1 METDSNSDGEM
12 MPAAAQMPPYSR
24 ANIELLIRRHQA
36 AVTALGLAFN
46 GPPHH
51 HRPMMANAATSV
63 PAPKHHTID
72 AILGLKRNDHKDQES
87 GGENSCNSSDTEQ
100 NRHQLL
106 TSDQHNIMRSG
117 GCGGVGGGCGGGSA
131 GGVGGVGG
139 GIGGGGGGGGPPQQR
154 RSADMD
160 DMSGGGCGDSSDGEP
175 DDEQLSGGR
184 ASASPAAAAGG
195 MSPPDKKKHRRNR
208 TTFTTYQLHELE
220 RAFEKSHYPD
230 VYSREELAMKV
241 NLPEVRVQ
249 VWFQNR
255 RAKWRRQEKM
265 EAARLGLN
273 DYVHSTMT
281 GSLSRMP
288 GSSLALPVDPWLSPP
303 LLSALPGFLSHPQT
317 GYPSYL
323 TPPVVHCSPPSSA
336 QKSPPSPQQQIT
348 IATPPSSSSLSTS
361 SSSAVSTADPR
372 TSSIAVLRLKAK
384 EHVESITKGMQMV

>member
-1 METDSNSDGEM
+1 METDSNSDNEVS
-12 MPAAAQMPPYSR
+12 AAMQNMPPYSR
-24 ANIELLIRRHQA
+24 ANIEMLIRRHHA
-36 AVTALGLAFN
+36 AVTALGLAFQ
-46 GPPHH
+46 GPQHV
-51 HRPMMANAATSV
+51 AAAGAVATSV

-72 AILGLKRNDHKDQES
+72 AILGLKRDDKDQES
-87 GGENSCNSSDTEQ
+87 GGENSCNSSDAE
-100 NRHQLL
+100 
-106 TSDQHNIMRSG
+106 RSRPPQR
-117 GCGGVGGGCGGGSA
+117 
-131 GGVGGVGG
+131 
-139 GIGGGGGGGGPPQQR
+139 GPPEQQMRDDGQQKR
-154 RSADMD
+154 RASDMMD
-160 DMSGGGCGDSSDGEP
+160 DGSGGGCDSSDGEP
-175 DDEQLSGGR
+175 DDEHMSGGR

-303 LLSALPGFLSHPQT
+303 LLNALPGFLSHPQT

-323 TPPVVHCSPPSSA
+323 TPPVVHSPSSM
-336 QKSPPSPQQQIT
+336 KSPSSPQQMT
-348 IATPPSSSSLSTS
+348 VTTPSLM
-361 SSSAVSTADPR
+361 STASSTPHTASDPR